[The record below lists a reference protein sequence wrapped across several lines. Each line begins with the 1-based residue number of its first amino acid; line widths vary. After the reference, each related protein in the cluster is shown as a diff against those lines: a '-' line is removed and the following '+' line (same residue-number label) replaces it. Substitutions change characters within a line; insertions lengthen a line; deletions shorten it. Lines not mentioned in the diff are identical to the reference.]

1 MKLTEQTIKNT
12 KPNPDKQIKLTDG
25 KGLYLL
31 IAKSGAKY
39 FRLKY
44 RFDGKEKVLAL
55 GVYPEC
61 SLREAKNKMMEA
73 KLQIDSGIDPAS
85 TRKQAKAEKA
95 AKIETIKRIEAGQ
108 PLTNSFKEVALNW
121 LDTTSSIVKDA

>member
-1 MKLTEQTIKNT
+1 
-12 KPNPDKQIKLTDG
+12 
-25 KGLYLL
+25 
-31 IAKSGAKY
+31 
-39 FRLKY
+39 
-44 RFDGKEKVLAL
+44 
-55 GVYPEC
+55 
-61 SLREAKNKMMEA
+61 MMEA